1 MSRLRRTRS
10 FSFFPIVAAEVLETR
25 ALLSAGASAAH
36 AAVQHA
42 HAHAISP
49 AAKTVFEIDVTTS
62 VSGSN
67 HFPGTM
73 TVSKVSVTPGA
84 HITAHVTVNLG
95 PHHTL
100 KGTISGQVQ
109 SSVVGAQSTT
119 LTLSPGGKLVERA
132 PGIKPSHIFLP
143 SSTPTSLSF
152 FNGTQI
158 VTDIDASFHVGATP
172 VSLVVHT
179 I

>member
-1 MSRLRRTRS
+1 MSRLRRNRCDS
-10 FSFFPIVAAEVLETR
+10 FLVAIAAEVLETR
-25 ALLSAGASAAH
+25 ALLSAGAATAH

-42 HAHAISP
+42 QAQALAP
-49 AAKTVFEIDVTTS
+49 AAKTVFDIDVTTS
-62 VSGSN
+62 VSGST
-67 HFPGTM
+67 HFSGAM

-84 HITAHVTVNLG
+84 HITAHITVDLG

-143 SSTPTSLSF
+143 TSTTTSLSF
-152 FNGTQI
+152 FNGSQI
-158 VTDIDASFHVGATP
+158 VTDITASFHVGAIP
-172 VSLVVHT
+172 VDVVIHT

>member
-1 MSRLRRTRS
+1 MSRLRRTRCNS
-10 FSFFPIVAAEVLETR
+10 ITLPVAAEVLETR
-25 ALLSAGASAAH
+25 ALLSAGAAAAH

-42 HAHAISP
+42 QAQALAP
-49 AAKTVFEIDVTTS
+49 AAKTVFDIDVTTS
-62 VSGSN
+62 VSPST
-67 HFPGTM
+67 HYSGTM

-84 HITAHVTVNLG
+84 HITAHITVDLG

-119 LTLSPGGKLVERA
+119 LTLSPGGKLVERS
-132 PGIKPSHIFLP
+132 PGLKPSNVFLP
-143 SSTPTSLSF
+143 ASTTTSLSF

-158 VTDIDASFHVGATP
+158 VTDITASFHVGAIP
-172 VSLVVHT
+172 VDVGIHT